1 MNYCTDLSGFRASE
15 LQLKAMCGQTR
26 FPSLYTWIDPLQ
38 VIILGHL
45 LQYECQMRQKPFVYR
60 LFLSDY
66 V

>member
-45 LQYECQMRQKPFVYR
+45 L
-60 LFLSDY
+60 
-66 V
+66 